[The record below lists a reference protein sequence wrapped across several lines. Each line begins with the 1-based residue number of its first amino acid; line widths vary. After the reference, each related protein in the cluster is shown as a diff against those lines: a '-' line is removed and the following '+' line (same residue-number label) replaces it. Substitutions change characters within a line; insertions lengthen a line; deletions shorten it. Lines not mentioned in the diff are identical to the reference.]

1 LVVPASLLGSVLLSI
16 SYQLS
21 IVCYLCS
28 RISSMLPFKLIYHER
43 YDLNLGAHV
52 FPSQKFRLVHD
63 KLLNDGIAEV
73 DDFLRPEPA
82 TDEDIL
88 RVHTKDWVQKLKT
101 GTLSPSEQM
110 KLEVPYSPEL
120 ARAFWLA
127 AGGTI
132 VAAESAL
139 RDGFAC
145 NLGGGFHHAYPGHGE
160 GFCAIHDVAVALRT
174 LQFRQELDRAMVVD
188 TDVHHGNGTAAIF
201 AKDPSVFTLSIHQMN
216 NYPAHKPH
224 SSLDINLEDGVADE
238 EYLDALLPAVKKSL
252 ETFHP
257 NMLFYV
263 GGADPYRE
271 DQLGGLDLTMEG
283 LQKRDGGVFELARQ
297 RNIPVVTT
305 QAGGYARRL
314 EDTVQI
320 HVNTVLAAKQVAEQ
334 FR

>member
-1 LVVPASLLGSVLLSI
+1 
-16 SYQLS
+16 
-21 IVCYLCS
+21 
-28 RISSMLPFKLIYHER
+28 MLPFKLIYHER

-82 TDEDIL
+82 SDADIL
-88 RVHTKDWVQKLKT
+88 RVHTKDWVEKLKT
-101 GTLSPSEQM
+101 GTLTASEQM

-120 ARAFWLA
+120 VRAFWLA
-127 AGGTI
+127 AGGTM
-132 VAAESAL
+132 VAGESAL

-160 GFCAIHDVAVALRT
+160 GFCAIHDVAVAIRA
-174 LQFRQELDRAMVVD
+174 LQARKEIDRAMVVD
-188 TDVHHGNGTAAIF
+188 TDVHHGNVTAAIF
-201 AKDPSVFTLSIHQMN
+201 AKDPSVFTLSIHQWN
-216 NYPAHKPH
+216 NYPAYKPQ

-238 EYLDALLPAVKKSL
+238 EYLGALLPAVNKSI
-252 ETFHP
+252 ESFRP

-271 DQLGGLDLTMEG
+271 DQLGGLDLSMTG
-283 LQKRDGGVFELARQ
+283 LQKRDAGVFDIARGY
-297 RNIPVVTT
+297 NVPVVTT
-305 QAGGYARRL
+305 QAGGYARRI

-320 HVNTVLAAKQVAEQ
+320 HVNTVLAAKQIAENCKQ
-334 FR
+334 

>member
-1 LVVPASLLGSVLLSI
+1 
-16 SYQLS
+16 
-21 IVCYLCS
+21 
-28 RISSMLPFKLIYHER
+28 MLPFKLIYHER

-73 DDFLRPEPA
+73 NDFLRPEPA
-82 TDEDIL
+82 TDTDIL
-88 RVHTKDWVQKLKT
+88 RVHTKDWVEKLKT
-101 GTLSPSEQM
+101 GTLTASEQM

-120 ARAFWLA
+120 VRAFWLA
-127 AGGTI
+127 AGGTM
-132 VAAESAL
+132 VAGESAL

-160 GFCAIHDVAVALRT
+160 GFCAIHDVAVAIRA
-174 LQFRQELDRAMVVD
+174 LQARKEIDRAMVVD

-201 AKDPSVFTLSIHQMN
+201 ANDSSVFTLSIHQWN

-224 SSLDINLEDGVADE
+224 SSLDINLEDGVADD
-238 EYLDALLPAVKKSL
+238 EYLDALLPAVEKSIDS
-252 ETFHP
+252 FHP
-257 NMLFYV
+257 NILFYV
-263 GGADPYRE
+263 GGADPYHE
-271 DQLGGLDLTMEG
+271 DQLGGLDLSMSG
-283 LQKRDGGVFELARQ
+283 LQKRDAGVFEIARG

-320 HVNTVLAAKQVAEQ
+320 HVNTVVAAKNVAENCKT
-334 FR
+334 